1 MCAFDTEMTLTLVAK
16 EVKATHG
23 GRVSRS
29 SLKQVV
35 VRTFMLLSAVTFFA
49 QCSQRPM
56 WRSVMAEF
64 ERKAP
69 DDAAPKGDPRP

>member
-1 MCAFDTEMTLTLVAK
+1 MTLTLVAK
-16 EVKATHG
+16 FVKPTQG

-35 VRTFMLLSAVTFFA
+35 VRTFMILSAITFFA

-64 ERKAP
+64 EKQP
-69 DDAAPKGDPRP
+69 PTGAAPKGDSKP